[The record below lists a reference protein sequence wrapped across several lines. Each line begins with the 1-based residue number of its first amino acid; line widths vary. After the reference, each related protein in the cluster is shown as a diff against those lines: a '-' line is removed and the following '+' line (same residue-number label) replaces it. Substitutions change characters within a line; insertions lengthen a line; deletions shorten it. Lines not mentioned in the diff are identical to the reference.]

1 MFELKTETRFYEVG
15 IASNRKK
22 ERVTVKLLTDFVH
35 TARHVLEFFL
45 YLPVFVDKFIK

>member
-1 MFELKTETRFYEVG
+1 MFELKTETRFYEDG

-45 YLPVFVDKFIK
+45 YLQMFADTFKK